1 MAGIIRDFSQQTIDT
16 IAELVQKEEQDGQ
29 WGFFDWVDDTFTS
42 AGDIENSLNHLT
54 DYQKEVIDQE
64 DIGTEKF
71 DTILKEVE
79 AVDQNYASR
88 FYNLYDKL
96 EGFKDKLS
104 TVANMI
110 TPGVMTTTPENFN
123 QIVKTTNDT
132 FEATLNACKNN
143 IEHFENELSPVLEGE
158 PNLLQKIGSGTLGF
172 GVSALT
178 DSVGS
183 LFTGAEDVLYGFGI
197 GDGHSVEASI
207 TSLGEI
213 PASWDW
219 VDDQWYYGGRAI
231 GDGVFMAVGAVGAV
245 VGIATMLSGVEL
257 TGGGLALSATGI
269 FAEIGLPAVAVSGA
283 VVLEGAAVTAVS
295 GGILMNSAHN
305 FGDNWHKM
313 SMSEKTGSTTQP
325 SNHVNANNREA
336 LLESVSN
343 QKLKNAVNQIYRPG
357 ATVGDGGLA
366 DAIKHELKTGELV
379 GGKSHITK
387 GKERIRNLENIINK
401 QNLNTKDLEIAKQ
414 LLHDLK
420 NALGG

>member
-110 TPGVMTTTPENFN
+110 TPSVMTTTPENFN
-123 QIVKTTNDT
+123 KIVKTTNDT
-132 FEATLNACKNN
+132 FLTTLRTCNTN
-143 IEHFENELSPVLEGE
+143 IEQFEEELSPVLEGE
-158 PNLLQKIGSGTLGF
+158 PNLLQKIGSGALGF

-183 LFTGAEDVLYGFGI
+183 LFMGAEDVLYGFGI
-197 GDGHSVEASI
+197 GDGHSVEDSI
-207 TSLGEI
+207 TSLGAI

-231 GDGVFMAVGAVGAV
+231 GDGVFVAIGAVGAV
-245 VGIATMLSGVEL
+245 VGIATMISGFEL
-257 TGGGLALSATGI
+257 TGGGLVLSATGI
-269 FAEIGLPAVAVSGA
+269 GAEIGIPAVAVSGA

-305 FGDNWHKM
+305 FGDNWQKM
-313 SMSEKTGSTTQP
+313 QNSSNSDQGTSVAKDFEKSLVHLPPRERVAAVTSKAKEIAGNAGLIKEPKLSRINKRDVYRDPNTNELYSVDTQHGRFEILN
-325 SNHVNANNREA
+325 S
-336 LLESVSN
+336 
-343 QKLKNAVNQIYRPG
+343 
-357 ATVGDGGLA
+357 
-366 DAIKHELKTGELV
+366 
-379 GGKSHITK
+379 K
-387 GKERIRNLENIINK
+387 GKHRGEVDFDFKR
-401 QNLNTKDLEIAKQ
+401 TKPADTSGK
-414 LLHDLK
+414 HDLK
-420 NALGG
+420 TQ